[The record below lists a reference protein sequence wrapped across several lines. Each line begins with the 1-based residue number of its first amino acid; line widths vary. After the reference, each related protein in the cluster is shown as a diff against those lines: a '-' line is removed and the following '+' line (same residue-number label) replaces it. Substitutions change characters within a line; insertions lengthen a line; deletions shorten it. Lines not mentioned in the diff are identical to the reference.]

1 MSTAYPAHFYDGLT
15 SKPKEAFVRLREPDA
30 LEVEVSGS
38 NGTNGDRFFWPL
50 EHGGMEWERTVSTL
64 RITFGEYPRRVIISR
79 DKLFIATFVKHMQY
93 AGRRGVY
100 DRVLSLARK
109 GPFFF
114 LLGLIVLIV
123 AGYFWVLPFT
133 AERMALLLPL
143 EVDRQIGNASFG
155 SVMLGLDEDSARS
168 VVLQR
173 FGDELELTDKFDL
186 RFHFVHSDQVNAFAM
201 PGGDIVVFSGIV
213 NGMEHHEQL
222 AALLAHEAT
231 HVDERHSMRMMVRQ
245 MAGYLSLS
253 MLLGDVNAVVAVLVE
268 NADNIRNMSYSRN
281 LETDADQHGMERM
294 AAAGVDPQ
302 GMVQL
307 LELLEAETDEVPGAL
322 SFLSSHPLTED
333 RIAKAQANT
342 TKNSGPFSTDP
353 ELERLFDS
361 LKAK

>member
-1 MSTAYPAHFYDGLT
+1 M
-15 SKPKEAFVRLREPDA
+15 
-30 LEVEVSGS
+30 
-38 NGTNGDRFFWPL
+38 
-50 EHGGMEWERTVSTL
+50 
-64 RITFGEYPRRVIISR
+64 
-79 DKLFIATFVKHMQY
+79 
-93 AGRRGVY
+93 
-100 DRVLSLARK
+100 
-109 GPFFF
+109 
-114 LLGLIVLIV
+114 
-123 AGYFWVLPFT
+123 
-133 AERMALLLPL
+133 
-143 EVDRQIGNASFG
+143 
-155 SVMLGLDEDSARS
+155 
-168 VVLQR
+168 
-173 FGDELELTDKFDL
+173 
-186 RFHFVHSDQVNAFAM
+186 
-201 PGGDIVVFSGIV
+201 VFSGIV

-245 MAGYLSLS
+245 MAGYLFLS